1 MQHRSVAA
9 AAALVLCAAVAGCS
23 QQETKP
29 ERATEA
35 KITVDGTT
43 QTTDDISCTQ
53 VDWALTIKTKLGPS
67 QTSSFLQIG
76 GPQPTAQTVNI
87 ENFNGFFGVAGE
99 GVGQTEV
106 SLDKNDYVV
115 SGTAEGS
122 DKDHPGQTRPASF
135 RIQAHC

>member
-1 MQHRSVAA
+1 M
-9 AAALVLCAAVAGCS
+9 AAALILVAGVAGCS
-23 QQETKP
+23 QETKP
-29 ERATEA
+29 ERATGA

-43 QTTDDISCTQ
+43 QTTADISCTQ
-53 VDWALTIKTKLGPS
+53 VDWALTIKTTSGPS
-67 QTSSFLQIG
+67 RTTSSLQIG
-76 GPQPTAQTVNI
+76 GQQPTAQTVNI

-99 GVGQTEV
+99 GIGQTNV
-106 SLDKNDYVV
+106 SMDKDDYVV